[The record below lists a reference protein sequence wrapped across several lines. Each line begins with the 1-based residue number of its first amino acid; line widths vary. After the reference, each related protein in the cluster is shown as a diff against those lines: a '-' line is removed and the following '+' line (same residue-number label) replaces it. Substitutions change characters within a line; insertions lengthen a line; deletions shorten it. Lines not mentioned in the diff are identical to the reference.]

1 MAPSPRK
8 PVTAADATTRLSDP
22 WRVIGNSV
30 RAGYD
35 TGSMARGVRFLHR
48 IAQEA
53 EIADHHPDI
62 DLRYGTIHLT
72 LSTHSAHRITE
83 ADVGLANLIAQ
94 IARELELEPLSMPE
108 ARFDVAI
115 DALDI
120 DKIRPFWKA
129 VLGYKQLDDD
139 ARDLEA
145 ADLVDPAGR
154 LPAIWFQQM
163 DTERAGRNRIHL
175 DFWIPHDEVEG
186 RLSAAL
192 DAGGTLV
199 TDEFAPSWW
208 VLADA
213 EGNEVCLCTWQERDD
228 KGYVG
233 A

>member
-1 MAPSPRK
+1 M
-8 PVTAADATTRLSDP
+8 L
-22 WRVIGNSV
+22 
-30 RAGYD
+30 
-35 TGSMARGVRFLHR
+35 
-48 IAQEA
+48 
-53 EIADHHPDI
+53 
-62 DLRYGTIHLT
+62 
-72 LSTHSAHRITE
+72 
-83 ADVGLANLIAQ
+83 
-94 IARELELEPLSMPE
+94 
-108 ARFDVAI
+108 
-115 DALDI
+115 
-120 DKIRPFWKA
+120 
-129 VLGYKQLDDD
+129 KQLDDD

-208 VLADA
+208 VLAAA
-213 EGNEVCLCTWQERDD
+213 EGNELCLCTWQERDD

>member
-8 PVTAADATTRLSDP
+8 PVTAADATARLSDP

-72 LSTHSAHRITE
+72 IATHSSHRITE
-83 ADVGLANLIAQ
+83 ADVALANLIAQ
-94 IARELELEPLSMPE
+94 IARELELEPLSLPE

-120 DKIRPFWKA
+120 DSIRPFWIA
-129 VLGYKQLDDD
+129 VLGYTELDGE
-139 ARDLEA
+139 AREFEA

-154 LPAIWFQQM
+154 LPAVWFQQI
-163 DTERAGRNRIHL
+163 DTERPQRNRIHIDL
-175 DFWIPHDEVEG
+175 WVPHDEVDA
-186 RLSAAL
+186 RLKAAQ

-199 TDEFAPSWW
+199 SDEFAPSWW

-213 EGNEVCLCTWQERDD
+213 EGNEVCLCTWQERAE
-228 KGYVG
+228 KEFVG